1 MTYVYAVYVGLSC
14 LEKISQS
21 PQALSLTKADHFKV
35 DKQLGTDK
43 EYLLYG
49 QLTALPSGSSVCLA
63 PMKPVGSIDILTK
76 LDERAHFLTNIH
88 DSNLH
93 CTLAKFVT
101 FCPKK
106 RIPFF
111 FIYRKFASSKP
122 VFYLIFEHF
131 WGATN

>member
-93 CTLAKFVT
+93 CTLAKPNLLLFVQ
-101 FCPKK
+101 K
-106 RIPFF
+106 RGYLFF
-111 FIYRKFASSKP
+111 SFTVNSRAVNLSS
-122 VFYLIFEHF
+122 I
-131 WGATN
+131 